1 MSTLN
6 TLRESIKN
14 YFEMVQAGTT
24 LIWQGLLEALN
35 ITLTPKGDK

>member
-6 TLRESIKN
+6 AIVDSIKN
-14 YFEMVQAGTT
+14 YFEILQVGTI

-35 ITLTPKGDK
+35 ITLTHKGDK